1 MYAIMK
7 LEYEAP
13 ICDYFGFG
21 ALKRGIL
28 KFRLDC
34 PIPEKNQTRGTK
46 PLGFF
51 VFLL

>member
-21 ALKRGIL
+21 ANFECHIKS
-28 KFRLDC
+28 
-34 PIPEKNQTRGTK
+34 E
-46 PLGFF
+46 
-51 VFLL
+51 V